1 MSTLIAILT
10 IITGSYLST
19 RLDNLLISRLTVAG
33 FLIITGFL
41 VRNPILSIFL
51 TILLLFSKTLHSPI
65 KKDVIKDLQSYLFNK
80 LMVRNQ
86 TYLMLVFTGGIFLGL
101 SLPAVKNYP
110 VTISIF
116 IVLTTL
122 LIYLVEYSNK
132 KSFEEKIRKFQKT
145 SDHLEALKEAFELMS
160 PFKQINTEELIK
172 NRLEVWK
179 NYNQKQASKN

>member
-1 MSTLIAILT
+1 M
-10 IITGSYLST
+10 
-19 RLDNLLISRLTVAG
+19 
-33 FLIITGFL
+33 
-41 VRNPILSIFL
+41 
-51 TILLLFSKTLHSPI
+51 
-65 KKDVIKDLQSYLFNK
+65 
-80 LMVRNQ
+80 
-86 TYLMLVFTGGIFLGL
+86 

-145 SDHLEALKEAFELMS
+145 SDQLEALKEAFELMS
-160 PFKQINTEELIK
+160 AFKQINTEELIK